1 MPIAGIYGKQ
11 AVMVETR
18 RTGDRSN
25 EAIRSDT
32 GGGRVSA
39 SGTSGI
45 AARAD
50 GVGRGRQ
57 RIPTL
62 RELAALVVNGVLTL
76 PRNYRRGMF
85 LDVEV

>member
-1 MPIAGIYGKQ
+1 MVNALL
-11 AVMVETR
+11 MVETR

-25 EAIRSDT
+25 EAIRSDP
-32 GGGRVSA
+32 GGGRVPSA
-39 SGTSGI
+39 GGVGPS
-45 AARAD
+45 ARAEA
-50 GVGRGRQ
+50 VGRGRQ

-85 LDVEV
+85 LDVEI